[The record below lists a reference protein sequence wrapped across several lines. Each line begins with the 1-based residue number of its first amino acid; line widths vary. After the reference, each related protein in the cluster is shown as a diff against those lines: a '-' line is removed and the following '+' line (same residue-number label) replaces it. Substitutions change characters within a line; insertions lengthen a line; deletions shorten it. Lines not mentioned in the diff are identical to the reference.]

1 MGKLDKATLL
11 NRRGIATVRFYA
23 ESCMAYIVRPRVG
36 RDRRGPT
43 SVHDEVDN
51 QRISGNRNKRNLVLL
66 VRKNKPTHFVTLTF
80 AVPSDALEA
89 AKSWNKIA
97 GKWRKR
103 FSGFYVRV
111 GEISD
116 ERNLHFHVLC
126 SQDVAEYLQVNW
138 KHGFVDSQKVG
149 FCDLGKICS
158 YMSKDF
164 ANPNRPFQRRYVASK
179 GAKPKFEELQYD
191 TMNDALDGVAEM
203 SQDARSSLDVS
214 LTQTTFGEFGE
225 VTWHPTIG
233 SK

>member
-103 FSGFYVRV
+103 FNGFYVRV

-116 ERNLHFHVLC
+116 EKNLHFHVLC
-126 SQDVAEYLQVNW
+126 SQDVAEFLQVNW
-138 KHGFVDSQKVG
+138 RHGFVDSHKVRFG
-149 FCDLGKICS
+149 DLGKICS

-179 GAKPKFEELQYD
+179 GAKPKFEEMQYE
-191 TMNDALDGVAEM
+191 TMNEALDGVADM
-203 SQDARSSLDVS
+203 SRDALSALEVS
-214 LTQTTFGEFGE
+214 RRQTTFGEYGE
-225 VTWHPTIG
+225 VTWNP
-233 SK
+233 KADV